1 MKYAYIDGD
10 DIGLRI
16 EKSIL
21 TNDEKTLR
29 NINLEVSASI
39 EMITTHLLKNDV
51 EVIFSGADG
60 IICKSPEIDIT
71 ALHAMI
77 SSMNGSISF
86 SIGVGETLTECFL
99 ALRYAK
105 ANGKKGTAIFGRN
118 FIWIPQHL
126 NMTSKS

>member
-21 TNDEKTLR
+21 TNDEETLK

-39 EMITTHLLKNDV
+39 EMITTYLLKSDV

-60 IICKSPEIDIT
+60 IICKSQEIDIN

-77 SSMNGSISF
+77 SSMNRSISF
-86 SIGVGETLTECFL
+86 SVGVGETLTECFL

-105 ANGKKGTAIFGRN
+105 ANGKKGTAIFGRD
-118 FIWIPQHL
+118 FIWIPQRL
-126 NMTSKS
+126 I

>member
-21 TNDEKTLR
+21 TNDERTLQC
-29 NINLEVSASI
+29 INREVSASI
-39 EMITTHLLKNDV
+39 EMITTHLLKSDV

-60 IICKSPEIDIT
+60 IICKSQEIDIT
-71 ALHAMI
+71 ALQAMI
-77 SSMNGSISF
+77 SAMNGSISF
-86 SIGVGETLTECFL
+86 SVGVGETLTECFL
-99 ALRYAK
+99 ALRFAK
-105 ANGKKGTAIFGRN
+105 ANGKKGTAIFGRD

-126 NMTSKS
+126 I